1 MIGRLGATGRLMP
14 AAWRRRGLRLG
25 AIAAAILLTAC
36 ASNAKPSGAGTPGSP
51 AKATPAPAHINY
63 VLTSLVFNIT
73 PELVAQSK
81 GFFAEQNLTVD
92 LPVAGQSASACQQV
106 LAKAADVAQC
116 SLNDMIQADESGGA
130 HLIMVMNE
138 AITALQYGVMSKPT
152 ITSWDQVKGK
162 TVMVG
167 GPKDNT
173 VYYFHVMARAHGLKD
188 TDYSFQYAG
197 ASTARLAALKAGAV
211 DVSMLANPADIQ
223 AEGEGFHRLDNLLPQ
238 YLNGDNY
245 AGGGPVVTQEW
256 AKAHSD
262 ELTRYLAAIL
272 KATKWIYDPA
282 NKQALFEIV
291 GPKLNLTQDVFD
303 QTYQANV
310 SGTKTW
316 STDGQIK
323 DSAIQG
329 VLNGLVDLGSLK
341 APTPPASKYY
351 DSSYLTAALKNAG
364 R

>member
-1 MIGRLGATGRLMP
+1 MRFSASVRRSATWAVLGAAVL
-14 AAWRRRGLRLG
+14 
-25 AIAAAILLTAC
+25 AAACGANSKT
-36 ASNAKPSGAGTPGSP
+36 PSSSSSP
-51 AKATPAPAHINY
+51 AQGAATPAPAHLTY
-63 VLTSLVFNIT
+63 VFTSLVFNVA

-81 GFFAEQNLTVD
+81 GFFAQENLTVD
-92 LPVAGQSASACQQV
+92 FPVAGQSASACQQV
-106 LAKAADVAQC
+106 LAKAADIAQC

-130 HLIMVMNE
+130 HLITVMNE
-138 AITALQYGVMSKPT
+138 ALTALQYGVMAKPG
-152 ITSWDQVKGK
+152 ITSWNDVKGK

-188 TDYSFQYAG
+188 SDYNFQYAG
-197 ASTARLAALKAGAV
+197 ASTARLAALKSGAV

-223 AEGEGFHRLDNLLPQ
+223 ADQEGFKRLDNLLPQ
-238 YLNGDNY
+238 YLNEDNY

-262 ELTRYLAAIL
+262 ELSRYLRAVL
-272 KATKWIYDPA
+272 KAVAWMYDPA

-291 GPKLNLTQDVFD
+291 GPKLNLSQDVFD
-303 QTYQANV
+303 QTYEVNV
-310 SGTKTW
+310 AKTKTW
-316 STDGQIK
+316 STNGQIK

-341 APTPPASKYY
+341 QPTPPPSKYY
-351 DSSYLTAALKNAG
+351 DRTYLDAALKNSG